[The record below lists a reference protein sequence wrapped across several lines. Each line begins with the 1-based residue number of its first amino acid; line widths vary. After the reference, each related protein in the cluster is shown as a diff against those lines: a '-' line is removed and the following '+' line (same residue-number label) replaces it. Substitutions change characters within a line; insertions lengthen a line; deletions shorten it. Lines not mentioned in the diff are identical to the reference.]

1 MDAAFVPCTHS
12 SSYCLQPPVLIRL
25 CVQSPLPGQLK
36 CVYAAG
42 TWKKIVLKIVGLLLL
57 FAILCGAFFRQ
68 RFANF
73 ALPSFFFV
81 FCILALVAQ
90 IFFLVFCFGPTPFGK
105 LMRKF
110 LVKCEISR
118 YFSKHTHSHTQ
129 EASECACVLGVCVC
143 VWWFFVCLQVGDY
156 CTLFVWRC
164 LSTKLLVHLSM
175 PLDWWLLCA
184 LVQRPAPHPLPHSP
198 QPAPFP
204 PQWVACNLTQT
215 TRWSSPWAAH
225 QCQHSAHSFYFT
237 YQISW
242 QKRYKKVLAACH
254 FLGGCFAWCS
264 GLD

>member
-1 MDAAFVPCTHS
+1 MDAAFVPCT
-12 SSYCLQPPVLIRL
+12 LPPL
-25 CVQSPLPGQLK
+25 CTFLPPLPFA
-36 CVYAAG
+36 CVSSRPCWS
-42 TWKKIVLKIVGLLLL
+42 TQMCLCRWHLKKIVLKIVGLLLL

-68 RFANF
+68 RFAIF
-73 ALPSFFFV
+73 ALLSFF
-81 FCILALVAQ
+81 LALVAQ

-129 EASECACVLGVCVC
+129 EASECACVQLYVCVC
-143 VWWFFVCLQVGDY
+143 DGFLSVCKLATTAR
-156 CTLFVWRC
+156 CLFDAACPRSC
-164 LSTKLLVHLSM
+164 LSTCLCRLIDGYYAHLYSDLSRT
-175 PLDWWLLCA
+175 PCT
-184 LVQRPAPHPLPHSP
+184 PHS
-198 QPAPFP
+198 APFSP
-204 PQWVACNLTQT
+204 LWVAYNLTQT

-242 QKRYKKVLAACH
+242 QKDIKSISRLS
-254 FLGGCFAWCS
+254 LSRGLLLGCFAWCS

>member
-12 SSYCLQPPVLIRL
+12 PSSCLQPPVPIRL

-42 TWKKIVLKIVGLLLL
+42 TCKKIVLKIVGLLLL

-73 ALPSFFFV
+73 ALPSFFLFLY
-81 FCILALVAQ
+81 FGSRCADL
-90 IFFLVFCFGPTPFGK
+90 FLVFCFGPTPFGK

-184 LVQRPAPHPLPHSP
+184 LVQRPAPHPSRTRRSLHPFLRSELPVIWRRQRDGAVHERP
-198 QPAPFP
+198 INA
-204 PQWVACNLTQT
+204 N
-215 TRWSSPWAAH
+215 TRRTRFILHIKSVG
-225 QCQHSAHSFYFT
+225 
-237 YQISW
+237 
-242 QKRYKKVLAACH
+242 KK
-254 FLGGCFAWCS
+254 
-264 GLD
+264 DIKKY